1 VKNNNDPR
9 LRDLISAEPA
19 VETSVRI
26 IGFPSD
32 AGVQI
37 NGGRP
42 GASHAP
48 EPIFEQLLK
57 LTPHAH
63 WYERHS
69 ELLSRTCGITML
81 SCTGHVEKDQENLG
95 NTVAACLQKG
105 IMPIIIGGGHETS
118 FGHFL
123 GYAGDGQSVRILNL
137 DAHADVRPL
146 KDGKAHSGS
155 PFRQALE
162 HPSKSCHSYSVFGLN
177 PASVSADHF
186 RYVSENGMAVYEDDL
201 KRSGVRKWFELAAI
215 DGMPVMATMDM
226 DLVNHAGAP
235 GVSTPNS
242 SGITTRKWLRLAF
255 ELGRQPAVSSFDL
268 CEVNP
273 VCDRDGQTV
282 RLAALTIWNFLLG
295 VTLR

>member
-1 VKNNNDPR
+1 MMNNSDPR
-9 LRDLISAEPA
+9 LRDFITPDP
-19 VETSVRI
+19 VPGTSVRI

-32 AGVQI
+32 EGVKI

-42 GASHAP
+42 GASQAP
-48 EPIFEQLLK
+48 ELIFEQLMK

-63 WYERHS
+63 WYERHT
-69 ELLSRTCGITML
+69 ELLSSTCGITMV
-81 SCTGHVEKDQENLG
+81 SCTGSVEKDQEQLG
-95 NTVAACLQKG
+95 EIVTDCLNQG
-105 IMPIIIGGGHETS
+105 QLPVIIGGGHDTS

-123 GYAGDGQSVRILNL
+123 GYAGAGRSVRILNM

-177 PASVSADHF
+177 PASVSAGHL
-186 RYVSENGMAVYEDDL
+186 RYVNKHGLAVYESDL
-201 KRSGVRKWFELAAI
+201 KRSGVRKWFESAAKE
-215 DGMPVMATMDM
+215 GTPVMATMDM
-226 DLVNHAGAP
+226 DLVNQAGAP
-235 GVSTPNS
+235 GVSAPNS

-255 ELGRQPAVSSFDL
+255 ELGRQPEVASFDL

-273 VCDRDGQTV
+273 EFDRDGQTV

-295 VTLR
+295 VALR